1 MHHSISCMAIIMGH
15 ARVTRHA
22 HTVLT
27 RGLDCLSYS
36 CSIIAPRICS
46 RRSCPHFCLHGEMSK
61 RQVTLFGTVAKKG
74 RFFSGSAAGI
84 TPYHQVVE
92 KLFELDNGE
101 RSRQEFHRWVQEQWR
116 EVYRDDTKKREE
128 LLADC
133 RGSSASQSV
142 QITLAGP
149 PAGFFSRVTAD
160 ETPALLTALCY
171 LI

>member
-1 MHHSISCMAIIMGH
+1 MGH

-46 RRSCPHFCLHGEMSK
+46 RCSCPHFCLHGEMSK

-128 LLADC
+128 LLA
-133 RGSSASQSV
+133 RR
-142 QITLAGP
+142 TAGAQGLLNP
-149 PAGFFSRVTAD
+149 FKPLWQGHQFFSCVTAD
-160 ETPALLTALCY
+160 ETPAKKSRPPPALDSPSLAGDCEA
-171 LI
+171 

>member
-1 MHHSISCMAIIMGH
+1 MI
-15 ARVTRHA
+15 
-22 HTVLT
+22 
-27 RGLDCLSYS
+27 
-36 CSIIAPRICS
+36 
-46 RRSCPHFCLHGEMSK
+46 
-61 RQVTLFGTVAKKG
+61 LFGSVAKKG

-92 KLFELDNGE
+92 KLSSSTTESVPARSFIDGCRFNGGKFKGTT
-101 RSRQEFHRWVQEQWR
+101 RR
-116 EVYRDDTKKREE
+116 KEE

-142 QITLAGP
+142 QIIPAGP